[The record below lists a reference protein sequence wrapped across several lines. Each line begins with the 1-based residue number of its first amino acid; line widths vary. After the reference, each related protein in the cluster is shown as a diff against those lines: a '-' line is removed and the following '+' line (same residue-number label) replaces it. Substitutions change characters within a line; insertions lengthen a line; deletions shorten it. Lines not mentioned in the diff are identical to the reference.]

1 MRTKPT
7 TWLVTGAAGFIGLH
21 VCLRLLARGD
31 CVIGLDNLNDYYE
44 VALKHARLA
53 RLKSYKT
60 FNFHLLDVAN
70 RDSMQ
75 SLFLQVKIKP
85 NRVIHLAA
93 QAGVRYSISNP
104 QAYIDS
110 NIQGFINVLE
120 CCRHNAVEHL
130 VYASSSSVY
139 GGNTTLPFSEHH
151 NIDHPVSLYAA
162 TKKANELMAHTY
174 SHLFRLPTTGL
185 RFFTVYGPWGR
196 PDMAYF
202 RLINSALN
210 NETFNLYGNG
220 KASRDFTYIDDV
232 VSAIDK
238 LHSDLQSRAF
248 EFSDIV
254 NVGGGN
260 PASMLEMID
269 IISGYTKIKLNI
281 KELSKHH
288 NDVDSTNADPSY
300 LESLVG
306 SSPKTKLQDGLAQV
320 VEWGRVPEIK
330 SLLPEWIASSI

>member
-1 MRTKPT
+1 MTV
-7 TWLVTGAAGFIGLH
+7 LVTGIAGFIGSK
-21 VCLRLLARGD
+21 LAQFLSSSGES
-31 CVIGLDNLNDYYE
+31 VIGVDNFNDYYSVSLKRIRVAKLLVPFGVE
-44 VALKHARLA
+44 VR
-53 RLKSYKT
+53 
-60 FNFHLLDVAN
+60 NLDISN
-70 RDSMQ
+70 NN
-75 SLFLQVKIKP
+75 QVKGLIKDVKP
-85 NRVIHLAA
+85 TSIFHLAA
-93 QAGVRYSISNP
+93 QAGVRLPLNQVNKYV
-104 QAYIDS
+104 DS
-110 NIQGFINVLE
+110 NLVGFNNILS
-120 CCRHNAVEHL
+120 NAVEQEIPNL
-130 VYASSSSVY
+130 LYASSSSVY
-139 GGNTTLPFSEHH
+139 GNSKNLPYRESDLTLRPLSF
-151 NIDHPVSLYAA
+151 YGA
-162 TKKANELMAHTY
+162 TKLSNELIT
-174 SHLFRLPTTGL
+174 PTLLRGSSTRVRGL

-238 LHSDLQSRAF
+238 LHSELQSRAF

-269 IISGYTKIKLNI
+269 IISGYTKVKLNI

-330 SLLPEWIASSI
+330 GLLPEWIASSI

>member
-1 MRTKPT
+1 MTV
-7 TWLVTGAAGFIGLH
+7 LVTGIAGFIGSK
-21 VCLRLLARGD
+21 LAQFLSSSGES
-31 CVIGLDNLNDYYE
+31 VIGVDNFNDYYSVSLKRIRVAKLLVPFGVE
-44 VALKHARLA
+44 VR
-53 RLKSYKT
+53 
-60 FNFHLLDVAN
+60 NLDISN
-70 RDSMQ
+70 NN
-75 SLFLQVKIKP
+75 QVKGLIKDVKP
-85 NRVIHLAA
+85 TSIFHLAA
-93 QAGVRYSISNP
+93 QAGVRLPLNQVNKYV
-104 QAYIDS
+104 DS
-110 NIQGFINVLE
+110 NLVGFNNILS
-120 CCRHNAVEHL
+120 NAVEQEIPNL
-130 VYASSSSVY
+130 LYASSSSVY
-139 GGNTTLPFSEHH
+139 GNSKNLPYKESDLTLRPLSF
-151 NIDHPVSLYAA
+151 YGA
-162 TKKANELMAHTY
+162 TKLSNELIT
-174 SHLFRLPTTGL
+174 PTLLRGSSTRVRGL

-238 LHSDLQSRAF
+238 LHSELQSRAF

-269 IISGYTKIKLNI
+269 IISGYTKVKLNI

-330 SLLPEWIASSI
+330 GLLPEWIASSI

>member
-1 MRTKPT
+1 MTV
-7 TWLVTGAAGFIGLH
+7 LVTGIAGFIGAKCAQFLSSSGES
-21 VCLRLLARGD
+21 VVG
-31 CVIGLDNLNDYYE
+31 VDNFNDYYSVSLKRIRVEKLLFPFDVE
-44 VALKHARLA
+44 VRD
-53 RLKSYKT
+53 
-60 FNFHLLDVAN
+60 LDISN
-70 RDSMQ
+70 NS
-75 SLFLQVKIKP
+75 QVKDLIEEVKP
-85 NRVIHLAA
+85 TSIFHLAA
-93 QAGVRYSISNP
+93 QAGVRLPLNQIYK
-104 QAYIDS
+104 YVDS
-110 NIQGFINVLE
+110 NLVGYSNILSNT
-120 CCRHNAVEHL
+120 VEQEIPNL
-130 VYASSSSVY
+130 LYASSSSVY
-139 GGNTTLPFSEHH
+139 GNSKILPYRESDLTLRPLSF
-151 NIDHPVSLYAA
+151 YGA
-162 TKKANELMAHTY
+162 TKLSNELIT
-174 SHLFRLPTTGL
+174 PTLLRGSSTRVRGL